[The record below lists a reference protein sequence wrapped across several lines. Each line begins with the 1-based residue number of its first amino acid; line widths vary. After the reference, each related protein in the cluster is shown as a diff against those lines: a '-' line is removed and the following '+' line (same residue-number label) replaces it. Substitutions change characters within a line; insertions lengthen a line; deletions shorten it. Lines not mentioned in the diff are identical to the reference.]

1 MKDSELLQ
9 DVANRL
15 RQLEDMRPTGSP
27 ALQSLITELG
37 GELVGAC
44 DRVCSRW
51 SKVLHMALLEN
62 SSFEPEEPRFD
73 N

>member
-1 MKDSELLQ
+1 MRDSELLK

-15 RQLEDMRPTGSP
+15 RQLEDMRATGSP
-27 ALQSLITELG
+27 ALQSLVTELG

-51 SKVLHMALLEN
+51 SEVLRVAVQEDCPP
-62 SSFEPEEPRFD
+62 S
-73 N
+73 